1 MIFDSG
7 GILRDDGGTELARV
21 EIAPD
26 PAYAT
31 LSIGAERYEV
41 LKVKP
46 LGYHFRLCGADGE
59 VVYDFRPSLRRGGTI
74 HSAGGEEL
82 AALHKHL
89 VGFGWTIEPARGAP
103 IEVHRQTGLAG
114 SVLVEGHTAPPA
126 LDLAVPSG
134 APVGTEEVRMLAFA
148 CWLIEQWEVEV
159 I

>member
-1 MIFDSG
+1 MIYDSRG
-7 GILRDDGGTELARV
+7 VLRDEAGAELARV

-31 LSIGAERYEV
+31 LSIGAERYDV

-46 LGYHFRLCGADGE
+46 LGYHFRLCDPDST

-89 VGFGWTIEPARGAP
+89 VGFGWTIEPAQGEP
-103 IEVHRQTGLAG
+103 IV
-114 SVLVEGHTAPPA
+114 VLKRPA
-126 LDLAVPSG
+126 RA
-134 APVGTEEVRMLAFA
+134 
-148 CWLIEQWEVEV
+148 
-159 I
+159 

>member
-1 MIFDSG
+1 MIFDSRG
-7 GILRDDGGTELARV
+7 VLRDDAGAELARV

-31 LSIGAERYEV
+31 LSIGAEHYDV

-46 LGYHFRLCGADGE
+46 LGYHFRLCGADSTL
-59 VVYDFRPSLRRGGTI
+59 VYDFRPSLRRGGTI

-89 VGFGWTIEPARGAP
+89 VGFGWTIEPAQGEP

-126 LDLAVPSG
+126 LVLRVPPG
-134 APVGTEEVRMLAFA
+134 APVGMEKVRLLAFA